1 MASSSS
7 AGICLVT
14 KVFVV
19 AGVSAQAPAGRIFFD
34 EDLPCDD
41 FDAKFPPSSFP
52 DMKTKCKTKHNAK
65 KNKTKT
71 RCNLICKN
79 GQENVWSTKPIKCK
93 VQRTSNGPV
102 PVGAYKW
109 NPSSID
115 GVKDLCGIK
124 ERCSNPKTM
133 YNLTNKLLSSE
144 KFTEGRRI
152 YYNFSCADMVTENRV
167 FEMMPYP
174 VDHVTCTCNFN
185 KPNNVR
191 CKWSKVKNSIV
202 RCVRKDR
209 ENKFNEGDS
218 GFAYDDMYE
227 SYDNY

>member
-1 MASSSS
+1 MKIS
-7 AGICLVT
+7 A
-14 KVFVV
+14 FVAL

-41 FDAKFPPSSFP
+41 FDVKFPPSLFP

-71 RCNLICKN
+71 RCNLICNN

-93 VQRTSNGPV
+93 IQRKAGGSV
-102 PVGAYKW
+102 PIGSYKW

-115 GVKDLCGIK
+115 GVGDLCEIK
-124 ERCSNPKTM
+124 ERCSNPKHM

-144 KFTEGRRI
+144 KFVEGRRI
-152 YYNFSCADMVTENRV
+152 YHNFSCADMVTENRV